1 MLHDHNSLS
10 TVFIRSLI
18 FKKATCSKT
27 ENMKAKD
34 PIWIFFYITEDHED
48 DFKKTTICKYGAKCC
63 VFLSVLKV
71 RD

>member
-1 MLHDHNSLS
+1 M
-10 TVFIRSLI
+10 
-18 FKKATCSKT
+18 

-48 DFKKTTICKYGAKCC
+48 GNKKTARCKWCKMLCACFLFL
-63 VFLSVLKV
+63 FLSVLKV

>member
-1 MLHDHNSLS
+1 M
-10 TVFIRSLI
+10 TVTVCEQFY
-18 FKKATCSKT
+18 KKFNLQKSSKT

-34 PIWIFFYITEDHED
+34 PIWIFYITEDHD
-48 DFKKTTICKYGAKCC
+48 DGTKKNARCKYGAKCLF